1 MKIYIKGLQWEV
13 QRRWM
18 GQSPPSPVLHDRA
31 SPFNIVDRSTSQWSS
46 FSFPKEGLPPDVI
59 LKKLSFKDR
68 QISRGTIIVPYRL
81 LCKQANESRN
91 HTFFD
96 CHFVKEKWIEVLSTS
111 TLEDVIKNFGG
122 LNKSDWIV
130 LSFQVSWEYL
140 GVPCLYFLGW
150 NKNAILYNNQ
160 WCSPCSIVLSV
171 RNKFHYFPLRKVA
184 IRQLIL
190 L

>member
-1 MKIYIKGLQWEV
+1 
-13 QRRWM
+13 M

-46 FSFPKEGLPPDVI
+46 FSFPDTGSPPDVI
-59 LKKLSFKDR
+59 LNKLSFKDR

-96 CHFVKEKWIEVLSTS
+96 CHFVKEKWIDVLSTS
-111 TLEDVIKNFGG
+111 TLEDVIKSFGG

-130 LSFQVSWEYL
+130 LSFQV
-140 GVPCLYFLGW
+140 VCPAFIFLGW
-150 NKNAILYNNQ
+150 NKNAVLIIISGVLQAVSSCLSEINSIIFLCARLLLDSFF
-160 WCSPCSIVLSV
+160 CSRLAIVRV
-171 RNKFHYFPLRKVA
+171 YFDSR
-184 IRQLIL
+184 L

>member
-1 MKIYIKGLQWEV
+1 
-13 QRRWM
+13 M
-18 GQSPPSPVLHDRA
+18 GQSPPSPVLSDRA
-31 SPFNIVDRSTSQWSS
+31 SPFNIVDRSTSHWSS
-46 FSFPKEGLPPDVI
+46 FSFPNTGLPPDVI

-130 LSFQVSWEYL
+130 LSFQV
-140 GVPCLYFLGW
+140 P
-150 NKNAILYNNQ
+150 NANPLTDNQ
-160 WCSPCSIVLSV
+160 NPSTADNTSQVL
-171 RNKFHYFPLRKVA
+171 FYHHG
-184 IRQLIL
+184 QLVD
-190 L
+190 

>member
-1 MKIYIKGLQWEV
+1 
-13 QRRWM
+13 M

-46 FSFPKEGLPPDVI
+46 FSFPNTGSPPDVI
-59 LKKLSFKDR
+59 LNKLSFKDR

-96 CHFVKEKWIEVLSTS
+96 CHFAKEKWIDVLSTS
-111 TLEDVIKNFGG
+111 TLEDVIKSFGG

-130 LSFQVSWEYL
+130 LSFQVVCPAFVL
-140 GVPCLYFLGW
+140 LGW
-150 NKNAILYNNQ
+150 NKNAVLYNNQ
-160 WCSPCSIVLSV
+160 RCSPSSIVLSV
-171 RNKFHYFPLRKVA
+171 RNKFHNFPLRKVA
-184 IRQLIL
+184 VRQLIL